1 MIRQKAYFRHSH
13 AGSMFFIQWRY
24 YLLLLFLI
32 AFHPPQTTSGQD
44 ELPYDEVTVYVKI
57 PYVGIGEI
65 DAAIKGDVIY
75 LPVTDLFN
83 FLKIRNVPSED
94 LDLITGYFIQPEAEY
109 TIDRKNNRII
119 YSGKTYELEEG
130 DLVRSETN
138 LYLKSAYYGKIFGFN
153 CNFSFRDLT
162 VTIDTKLELPG
173 IREMRQE
180 EMRKNLTRLKGEI
193 QVDTTIGR
201 SYPGFRFGMADWSV
215 YASERNGGVSE
226 GRFNLALGAVIAGG
240 EAMASLNYYSG
251 SPFSEKQQ
259 DYLWRY
265 VDNDRTFLRQ
275 ILAGKI
281 ATRSIASI
289 FNPVIGIQLT
299 SAPTTFRRSF
309 GSYTLTDKTE
319 PGWIVELYVNN
330 VLVDYVKAD
339 ASGFFTFEVPI
350 VYGNTQV
357 KLRYFGPWGEERTRE
372 QNISIP
378 YNFLPHKEFEYTVSA
393 GVVEDTL
400 WSRFSRAS
408 ISYGATRFLTIG
420 GGAEYLSSVSSGPL
434 MPFVD
439 ASLRIANNLILS
451 GEYTY
456 GVRANGTLTYR
467 LPSNIQLD
475 LKYTYYDRNQ
485 TAISYNYLEE
495 RKASVSLPI
504 KIKKFS
510 AYSRLSYYQIIFPGS
525 RYSTAEWLISG
536 SLLGVNAN
544 LTTYGTFSE
553 HFSPNVYSNLS
564 LGVRLPAG
572 FVLLPQVQY
581 TYTDHEFLSGRVSL
595 EKRLFEKGYMNIS
608 YEQYFNSKIRIG
620 EVGLR
625 YDFSFA
631 QTGISAR
638 QINKQTT
645 YVQYARGSLINDGQ
659 TDYHKPDNRTNVGR
673 GGISIVAFLDLN
685 ANGIREPG
693 EPKASGLNVRANGG
707 RIERSEKDTVIHILG
722 LEPYVKYFLELDE
735 GSFDNISWRIDKKS
749 VAVITDAN
757 MLKLIEIPIQVKGE
771 AAGTVYIED
780 KGVKSGLGRIIVNFY
795 NSVNVLAARTLTEED
810 GYFSYFGLAPG
821 SYYARVDTSQLRKL
835 NMISAP
841 DSVAFSIMANT
852 EGDYVE
858 GLDFTLSK
866 AVAAQ
871 DSVAEPAPAVNVVPA
886 VPVAPSVRKDTSY
899 LVVHEVTRELV
910 TITEDYYAVQ
920 FGAFKNKQYAE
931 IMKKKVEGVLDKNV
945 ELFEEDGFWKVRI
958 TGFDDRD
965 DLNSYIP
972 VINSQ
977 GITEIWVI
985 TNKAVRSDWLTKER
999 EDSLALVKETTEAQ
1013 AVPILISGTTIQ
1025 LGAFGSEEETSS
1037 VTDRLLAAAEKLV
1050 TIRQEE
1056 GVYKVQITG
1065 FADTNEVRDFIP
1077 LLKKHGFTDIL
1088 VIHESETGLV
1098 PVTQDIQI
1106 LPEQPEQVEV
1116 PVLPEEPE
1124 EIVVEKPAEPE
1135 IIIEEVVPPEPIFIL
1150 HAGSYYKL
1158 SQAEKAKRK
1167 IENRLKRP
1175 VEIIAE
1181 WDSYKVIIPGFYTR
1195 EETYPYYP
1203 ELAGLGFTDIFVYE
1217 KPLIDRR

>member
-1 MIRQKAYFRHSH
+1 
-13 AGSMFFIQWRY
+13 MFFVPRHY
-24 YLLLLFLI
+24 LLLLLFLI
-32 AFHPPQTTSGQD
+32 AFHPSQPLAGQD
-44 ELPYDEVTVYVKI
+44 EPPYDEVTVYIRI

-65 DAAIKGDVIY
+65 DAAIKGNDIY
-75 LPVTDLFN
+75 LPVTDLFD
-83 FLKIRNVPSED
+83 FLKIRNVPSEN
-94 LDLITGYFIQPEAEY
+94 LDLITGYFIQPEATY
-109 TIDRKNNRII
+109 TIDKQNNRII

-138 LYLKSAYYGKIFGFN
+138 LYLRSVYYGKIFGFN

-162 VTIDTKLELPG
+162 VTIETKLELPG

-180 EMRKNLTRLKGEI
+180 EMRKNITRLKGEV

-215 YASERNGGVSE
+215 FASERNSGVSE
-226 GRFNLALGAVIAGG
+226 GRLNLALGAVIAGG

-265 VDNDRTFLRQ
+265 VDNERTFLRQ
-275 ILAGKI
+275 IMAGKI
-281 ATRSIASI
+281 ATHAIASI
-289 FNPVIGIQLT
+289 YNPVIGIQLT

-309 GSYTLTDKTE
+309 GSYTLSEKTE

-330 VLVDYVKAD
+330 ILVDYVKAD

-357 KLRYFGPWGEERTRE
+357 KLRYYGPWGEERTRE

-393 GVVEDTL
+393 GVVEDAQ

-408 ISYGATRFLTIG
+408 VSYGATRFLTIG

-434 MPFVD
+434 MPFMD
-439 ASLRIANNLILS
+439 ASLRITNNLILS

-475 LKYTYYDRNQ
+475 LNYTYYDRNQ

-495 RKASVSLPI
+495 RKVSVSLPVM
-504 KIKKFS
+504 IKKFS

-525 RYSTAEWLISG
+525 KYSTAEWLISG
-536 SLLGVNAN
+536 SFLGVNTN

-553 HFSPNVYSNLS
+553 YFSPNVYSNLS

-581 TYTDHEFLSGRVSL
+581 TYTGHEFLSGKVSL

-608 YEQYFNSKIRIG
+608 YEQYFNNKISIA

-638 QINKQTT
+638 QINKETT

-659 TDYHKPDNRTNVGR
+659 TDYHKADNRTNVGR

-685 ANGIREPG
+685 ANGIRDAG

-707 RIERSEKDTVIHILG
+707 RTERSEKDTITHILG
-722 LEPYVKYFLELDE
+722 LEPYVKYFLEFDE
-735 GSFDNISWRIDKKS
+735 GSFDNVSWRIDKKS

-771 AAGTVYIED
+771 ATGTVDLDD

-795 NSVNVLAARTLTEED
+795 NSANLLTARALTEED
-810 GYFSYFGLAPG
+810 GYFSYFGFAPG

-835 NMISAP
+835 NMTSTP
-841 DSVAFSIMANT
+841 DSVPFSIITNM

-858 GLDFTLSK
+858 DLDFTLKKIDPFERQCCCDNTGRTRCKKRHIIPCRSRGYTG
-866 AVAAQ
+866 ACN
-871 DSVAEPAPAVNVVPA
+871 DHRRLLCR
-886 VPVAPSVRKDTSY
+886 SVR
-899 LVVHEVTRELV
+899 
-910 TITEDYYAVQ
+910 
-920 FGAFKNKQYAE
+920 
-931 IMKKKVEGVLDKNV
+931 
-945 ELFEEDGFWKVRI
+945 
-958 TGFDDRD
+958 
-965 DLNSYIP
+965 
-972 VINSQ
+972 
-977 GITEIWVI
+977 
-985 TNKAVRSDWLTKER
+985 
-999 EDSLALVKETTEAQ
+999 SLQKQ
-1013 AVPILISGTTIQ
+1013 AVCRDH
-1025 LGAFGSEEETSS
+1025 EEKGRSS
-1037 VTDRLLAAAEKLV
+1037 T
-1050 TIRQEE
+1050 
-1056 GVYKVQITG
+1056 
-1065 FADTNEVRDFIP
+1065 
-1077 LLKKHGFTDIL
+1077 
-1088 VIHESETGLV
+1088 
-1098 PVTQDIQI
+1098 
-1106 LPEQPEQVEV
+1106 
-1116 PVLPEEPE
+1116 
-1124 EIVVEKPAEPE
+1124 
-1135 IIIEEVVPPEPIFIL
+1135 
-1150 HAGSYYKL
+1150 
-1158 SQAEKAKRK
+1158 
-1167 IENRLKRP
+1167 
-1175 VEIIAE
+1175 
-1181 WDSYKVIIPGFYTR
+1181 
-1195 EETYPYYP
+1195 
-1203 ELAGLGFTDIFVYE
+1203 
-1217 KPLIDRR
+1217 

>member
-1 MIRQKAYFRHSH
+1 MRIRKAYSGNSHSGH
-13 AGSMFFIQWRY
+13 MLFIPWKY
-24 YLLLLFLI
+24 YLFLFFLI
-32 AFHPPQTTSGQD
+32 VFHPSQPLAGQ
-44 ELPYDEVTVYVKI
+44 EEPPYDEVTVYIKI

-65 DAAIKGDVIY
+65 EAAIKGDDIY
-75 LPVTDLFN
+75 LPVTDLFD
-83 FLKIRNVPSED
+83 FLKIRNVPSEN
-94 LDLITGYFIQPEAEY
+94 LDLITGYFIQPEATY
-109 TIDRKNNRII
+109 TIDKQNNRIV

-138 LYLKSAYYGKIFGFN
+138 LYLKSIYYGKIFGFN

-180 EMRKNLTRLKGEI
+180 EMRKNITRLKGEM

-215 YASERNGGVSE
+215 YASERNSGVSD
-226 GRFNLALGAVIAGG
+226 GRLNLALGAVIAGG
-240 EAMASLNYYSG
+240 EVMASLNYYSG

-275 ILAGKI
+275 IMAGKI
-281 ATRSIASI
+281 ATHSIASI
-289 FNPVIGIQLT
+289 YNPVIGIQLT

-309 GSYTLTDKTE
+309 GSYTLSEKTE

-357 KLRYFGPWGEERTRE
+357 KLRYYGPWGEERTRE
-372 QNISIP
+372 QNIIIP

-393 GVVEDTL
+393 GVVEDSH

-408 ISYGATRFLTIG
+408 VSYGATRFLTIG

-439 ASLRIANNLILS
+439 ASLKITNNLILS

-456 GVRANGTLTYR
+456 GVRAKGTLTYR

-475 LKYTYYDRNQ
+475 LNYTYYDRNQ

-495 RKASVSLPI
+495 RKVSVSLPI
-504 KIKKFS
+504 MIKKFT

-525 RYSTAEWLISG
+525 KYSTAEWLLSG
-536 SLLGVNAN
+536 SFLGVNTN

-581 TYTDHEFLSGRVSL
+581 TYTGHEFISGRVSL
-595 EKRLFEKGYMNIS
+595 EKRLFEKGYMNVS
-608 YEQYFNSKIRIG
+608 YEQYFSSKIKIA

-631 QTGISAR
+631 QAGISVR
-638 QINKQTT
+638 QINKQTN

-659 TDYHKPDNRTNVGR
+659 TDYHKADNRTNVGR

-685 ANGIREPG
+685 ANGVRDTG
-693 EPKASGLNVRANGG
+693 EPKANGLNVRTSGG
-707 RIERSEKDTVIHILG
+707 RIERSEKDTIIHILG

-771 AAGTVYIED
+771 ATGTVNIED
-780 KGVKSGLGRIIVNFY
+780 QGVKSGLGRIIVNFY
-795 NSVNVLAARTLTEED
+795 NSANVITARALTEED

-821 SYYARVDTSQLRKL
+821 SYYARVDISQLRKL
-835 NMISAP
+835 NMTSSP
-841 DSVAFSIMANT
+841 DTVPFSIMTNM

-858 GLDFTLSK
+858 GLDFTLK
-866 AVAAQ
+866 NILLPK
-871 DSVAEPAPAVNVVPA
+871 DSVLVTTQVEPV
-886 VPVAPSVRKDTSY
+886 VRKDTSY

-920 FGAFKNKQYAE
+920 FGAFKNKLYAE
-931 IMKKKVEGVLDKNV
+931 IMKKKVEVVLDKNI

-965 DLNSYIP
+965 DLNRYIP
-972 VINSQ
+972 IINGQ

-985 TNKAVRSDWLTKER
+985 TNKAVRSDWLIKER
-999 EDSLALVKETTEAQ
+999 EDSLALVKETVEAPV
-1013 AVPILISGTTIQ
+1013 VPVKITGTTIQ
-1025 LGAFGSEEETSS
+1025 LGAFSSEEETSAM
-1037 VTDRLLAAAEKLV
+1037 TDRLLAAAEKLV

-1056 GVYKVQITG
+1056 GVYKIQITG

-1088 VIHESETGLV
+1088 VLHGTETGLIPV
-1098 PVTQDIQI
+1098 PPSVQIQ
-1106 LPEQPEQVEV
+1106 PEQPVQVEV
-1116 PVLPEEPE
+1116 PVLPEEPV
-1124 EIVVEKPAEPE
+1124 EIAVEQPEKPE
-1135 IIIEEVVPPEPIFIL
+1135 IIIEETPPPEPIFIL

-1158 SQAEKAKRK
+1158 AEAEKAKRK
-1167 IENRLKRP
+1167 IEKKLNLP
-1175 VEIIAE
+1175 VEIISE
-1181 WDSYKVIIPGFYTR
+1181 WNTYRVIITGFYTR

-1203 ELAGLGFTDIFVYE
+1203 QLAGLGFTDIFVYE
-1217 KPLIDRR
+1217 KPLIDRQ

>member
-1 MIRQKAYFRHSH
+1 ML
-13 AGSMFFIQWRY
+13 FIPWKY
-24 YLLLLFLI
+24 YLFLLFLI
-32 AFHPPQTTSGQD
+32 VFHPSQPLAGQD
-44 ELPYDEVTVYVKI
+44 EPPYDEVAVYIKI

-65 DAAIKGDVIY
+65 EAAIKGDDIY
-75 LPVTDLFN
+75 LPVTDLFD
-83 FLKIRNVPSED
+83 FLKIRNVPSEN
-94 LDLITGYFIQPEAEY
+94 LDLITGYFIQPEATY
-109 TIDRKNNRII
+109 TIDKQNNRII

-138 LYLKSAYYGKIFGFN
+138 LYLKSIYYGKIFGFN

-180 EMRKNLTRLKGEI
+180 EMRKNITRLKGEM

-201 SYPGFRFGMADWSV
+201 RYPGFRFGMADWSV
-215 YASERNGGVSE
+215 YASERNNGVSD
-226 GRFNLALGAVIAGG
+226 GRLNLALGAVIAGG

-275 ILAGKI
+275 IMAGKI
-281 ATRSIASI
+281 ATHSIASI
-289 FNPVIGIQLT
+289 YNPVIGIQLT

-309 GSYTLTDKTE
+309 GSYTLSEKTE

-357 KLRYFGPWGEERTRE
+357 KLRYYGPWGEERTRE
-372 QNISIP
+372 QNIIIP

-393 GVVEDTL
+393 GVVEDSH

-408 ISYGATRFLTIG
+408 VSYGATRFLTIG
-420 GGAEYLSSVSSGPL
+420 GGAEYLSSVSTSPL

-439 ASLRIANNLILS
+439 ASLKITNNLILS

-456 GVRANGTLTYR
+456 GVRAKGTLTYR

-475 LKYTYYDRNQ
+475 LNYTYYDRNQ

-495 RKASVSLPI
+495 RKVSVSLPI
-504 KIKKFS
+504 MIKKFT

-525 RYSTAEWLISG
+525 KYSTAEWLLSG
-536 SLLGVNAN
+536 SFLGVNTN

-572 FVLLPQVQY
+572 FVLMPQVQY
-581 TYTDHEFLSGRVSL
+581 MYTGHEFISGRVSL

-608 YEQYFNSKIRIG
+608 YEQYFSSKIKIA

-631 QTGISAR
+631 QAGTSVR

-659 TDYHKPDNRTNVGR
+659 TDYHKADNRTNVGR

-685 ANGIREPG
+685 ANGVRDAG

-707 RIERSEKDTVIHILG
+707 RIERSEKDTIIHILG

-771 AAGTVYIED
+771 ATGTVMLEE
-780 KGVKSGLGRIIVNFY
+780 GGAKSGLGRIIVNFY
-795 NSVNVLAARTLTEED
+795 NSVNVLTARALTEED

-821 SYYARVDTSQLRKL
+821 SYQVRIDTAQLRKL
-835 NMISAP
+835 KMISIP
-841 DSVAFSIMANT
+841 DSLAFNIMANT

-858 GLDFTLSK
+858 DLNFTARK
-866 AVAAQ
+866 IAVPP
-871 DSVAEPAPAVNVVPA
+871 DSVSAPPAVVPL
-886 VPVAPSVRKDTSY
+886 VKKDTSY

-920 FGAFKNKQYAE
+920 FGAFKNKLYAE
-931 IMKKKVEGVLDKNV
+931 IMKKKVDAVLDKNV

-965 DLNSYIP
+965 DLNRYIP
-972 VINSQ
+972 IINGQ

-985 TNKAVRSDWLTKER
+985 TNKAVRSDWLIKER
-999 EDSLALVKETTEAQ
+999 EDSLALVKETVEAPV
-1013 AVPILISGTTIQ
+1013 VPVKISGTTIQ
-1025 LGAFGSEEETSS
+1025 LGAFSSEEETLSM
-1037 VTDRLLAAAEKLV
+1037 TDRLLAAAEKLV

-1056 GVYKVQITG
+1056 GVYKIQITG

-1088 VIHESETGLV
+1088 VIHEDEIGLA
-1098 PVTQDIQI
+1098 PVTQAIPVQ
-1106 LPEQPEQVEV
+1106 PEQAEQPEQQQEVTVEQ
-1116 PVLPEEPE
+1116 PEVVE
-1124 EIVVEKPAEPE
+1124 EILT
-1135 IIIEEVVPPEPIFIL
+1135 PPEPIFIL
-1150 HAGSYYKL
+1150 HAASYYRL
-1158 SQAEKAKRK
+1158 AAVEKAKRK
-1167 IENRLKRP
+1167 IEKKLNLP
-1175 VEIIAE
+1175 VEIISE

-1203 ELAGLGFTDIFVYE
+1203 ELAGMGFTDIFVYE

>member
-1 MIRQKAYFRHSH
+1 MTKRKAYSGNSHS
-13 AGSMFFIQWRY
+13 GRMLFIPWKY
-24 YLLLLFLI
+24 YLFLFVLI
-32 AFHPPQTTSGQD
+32 VGHPSQPLAGQD
-44 ELPYDEVTVYVKI
+44 EPPYDEVTVYIKI

-65 DAAIKGDVIY
+65 DAAIKGDDIY
-75 LPVTDLFN
+75 LPVTDLFD
-83 FLKIRNVPSED
+83 FLKIRNVPSEN
-94 LDLITGYFIQPEAEY
+94 LDLITGFFIQPEATY
-109 TIDRKNNRII
+109 TIDKLNNRII

-138 LYLKSAYYGKIFGFN
+138 LYLKSIYYGKIFGFN

-180 EMRKNLTRLKGEI
+180 EMRKNITRLKGEV

-215 YASERNGGVSE
+215 YASERNSGVSE

-281 ATRSIASI
+281 ATHSIASI
-289 FNPVIGIQLT
+289 YNPVIGIQLT

-309 GSYTLTDKTE
+309 GSYTLSEKTE
-319 PGWIVELYVNN
+319 PGWLVELYVNN

-357 KLRYFGPWGEERTRE
+357 KLRYYGPWGEERTRE

-408 ISYGATRFLTIG
+408 VSYGATRFLTIG

-439 ASLRIANNLILS
+439 ASLRITNNLILS

-456 GVRANGTLTYR
+456 GVRAHGTLTYR

-495 RKASVSLPI
+495 RKVSVSLPI
-504 KIKKFS
+504 MIKKFL

-525 RYSTAEWLISG
+525 KYSTAEWLLSG
-536 SLLGVNAN
+536 SFFGVNTN

-553 HFSPNVYSNLS
+553 QFSPNVYSNLS

-581 TYTDHEFLSGRVSL
+581 TYTSHEFLSGKVSL

-608 YEQYFNSKIRIG
+608 YEQYFRNNIRIG

-685 ANGIREPG
+685 ANGIRDAG
-693 EPKASGLNVRANGG
+693 EPKANGLNVRANGG

-722 LEPYVKYFLELDE
+722 LEPYVKYFLEFDE

-771 AAGTVYIED
+771 ATGTVDLED

-795 NSVNVLAARTLTEED
+795 NSANMLTARALTEED
-810 GYFSYFGLAPG
+810 GYFTYFGLAPG
-821 SYYARVDTSQLRKL
+821 AYHVLIDTAQLKKL
-835 NMISAP
+835 KMISTP
-841 DSVAFSIMANT
+841 DSLAFSIMANT

-858 GLDFTLSK
+858 DLNFTVRK
-866 AVAAQ
+866 IAVHQ
-871 DSVAEPAPAVNVVPA
+871 DSVSAPPAV
-886 VPVAPSVRKDTSY
+886 VPVVKKDTSY

-920 FGAFKNKQYAE
+920 FGAFKNKLYAE
-931 IMKKKVEGVLDKNV
+931 IMKKKVEAVLDKNV

-965 DLNSYIP
+965 DLNRYIP
-972 VINSQ
+972 IINGQ

-985 TNKAVRSDWLTKER
+985 NNKAIRSEWLTKER
-999 EDSLALVKETTEAQ
+999 EDSLALVKETLEAQ
-1013 AVPILISGTTIQ
+1013 TEPVIISGTTIQ
-1025 LGAFGSEEETSS
+1025 LGSFGSEEETSS
-1037 VTDRLLAAAEKLV
+1037 MTDMLLAAAEKLV

-1088 VIHESETGLV
+1088 VIHESETGLA
-1098 PVTQDIQI
+1098 PVLQDIQI
-1106 LPEQPEQVEV
+1106 QPEQPVKVAV
-1116 PVLPEEPE
+1116 PELPEEPE
-1124 EIVVEKPAEPE
+1124 EFVVEKPAEPE
-1135 IIIEEVVPPEPIFIL
+1135 LIIEETLPPEPIFIL
-1150 HAGSYYKL
+1150 NAGSYFKL
-1158 SQAEKAKRK
+1158 AQAEKAKRK
-1167 IENRLKRP
+1167 IENKIKRP

>member
-1 MIRQKAYFRHSH
+1 MTNRKAYSGNSHS
-13 AGSMFFIQWRY
+13 GRMLFIPRKY
-24 YLLLLFLI
+24 YLFLLFLI
-32 AFHPPQTTSGQD
+32 AFHPSQPLAGQD
-44 ELPYDEVTVYVKI
+44 EPPYDEVTVYIKI

-65 DAAIKGDVIY
+65 DAAIKGDDIY
-75 LPVTDLFN
+75 LPVSDLFD
-83 FLKIRNVPSED
+83 FLKIRNVPSEN
-94 LDLITGYFIQPEAEY
+94 LDLITGYFIQPEATY
-109 TIDRKNNRII
+109 TIDKQNNRII
-119 YSGKTYELEEG
+119 FSGNTYELEEG

-138 LYLKSAYYGKIFGFN
+138 LYLKSTYYGKIFGFN

-180 EMRKNLTRLKGEI
+180 EMRENITRLKGEV

-215 YASERNGGVSE
+215 YASERNGGISE

-240 EAMASLNYYSG
+240 EAMASLNYYTG

-275 ILAGKI
+275 IMAGKI
-281 ATRSIASI
+281 ATHSIASI

-309 GSYTLTDKTE
+309 GSYTLSEKTE

-330 VLVDYVKAD
+330 ILVDYVKAD

-357 KLRYFGPWGEERTRE
+357 KLRYYGPWGEERTRE

-393 GVVEDTL
+393 GVVEDSH

-408 ISYGATRFLTIG
+408 VSYGATRSLTIG
-420 GGAEYLSSVSSGPL
+420 GGAEYLSSVSSSPL

-439 ASLRIANNLILS
+439 ASLRITNNLILS

-475 LKYTYYDRNQ
+475 LDYTYYDRNQ

-495 RKASVSLPI
+495 RKVSVSLPVM
-504 KIKKFS
+504 IKKFS

-525 RYSTAEWLISG
+525 KYSTAEWLFSG
-536 SLLGVNAN
+536 SFLGVNTN
-544 LTTYGTFSE
+544 LTTYGIFSE

-581 TYTDHEFLSGRVSL
+581 TYTGHEFLSGKVSL

-608 YEQYFNSKIRIG
+608 YEQYFDSKIRIG
-620 EVGLR
+620 EIGLR

-638 QINKQTT
+638 QTNKETT

-659 TDYHKPDNRTNVGR
+659 TDYHKADNRTNVGR

-685 ANGIREPG
+685 ANGIRDAG
-693 EPKASGLNVRANGG
+693 EPKANGLNVRANGG
-707 RIERSEKDTVIHILG
+707 RIERSEKDTIIHILG

-735 GSFDNISWRIDKKS
+735 GSFDNISWRINKKS
-749 VAVITDAN
+749 IAVITDAN
-757 MLKLIEIPIQVKGE
+757 MLKLIEIPIQIKGE
-771 AAGTVYIED
+771 ATGTVNLED

-795 NSVNVLAARTLTEED
+795 NSVNVLTARALTEDD
-810 GYFSYFGLAPG
+810 GYFSYFGLPPG
-821 SYYARVDTSQLRKL
+821 AYQVRIDTAQLRKL
-835 NMISAP
+835 NMVSSP
-841 DSVAFSIMANT
+841 DSLLFKIIANT

-858 GLDFTLSK
+858 DLDFTVRKIAPLP
-866 AVAAQ
+866 
-871 DSVAEPAPAVNVVPA
+871 DSVS
-886 VPVAPSVRKDTSY
+886 VPVVAPPAIPVPVRRSKKTRLTLLFTRSHASLSQLLKIISPFSSAPSGISY
-899 LVVHEVTRELV
+899 
-910 TITEDYYAVQ
+910 
-920 FGAFKNKQYAE
+920 
-931 IMKKKVEGVLDKNV
+931 M
-945 ELFEEDGFWKVRI
+945 
-958 TGFDDRD
+958 
-965 DLNSYIP
+965 
-972 VINSQ
+972 
-977 GITEIWVI
+977 
-985 TNKAVRSDWLTKER
+985 
-999 EDSLALVKETTEAQ
+999 
-1013 AVPILISGTTIQ
+1013 
-1025 LGAFGSEEETSS
+1025 
-1037 VTDRLLAAAEKLV
+1037 
-1050 TIRQEE
+1050 
-1056 GVYKVQITG
+1056 
-1065 FADTNEVRDFIP
+1065 
-1077 LLKKHGFTDIL
+1077 LK
-1088 VIHESETGLV
+1088 S
-1098 PVTQDIQI
+1098 
-1106 LPEQPEQVEV
+1106 
-1116 PVLPEEPE
+1116 
-1124 EIVVEKPAEPE
+1124 
-1135 IIIEEVVPPEPIFIL
+1135 
-1150 HAGSYYKL
+1150 
-1158 SQAEKAKRK
+1158 
-1167 IENRLKRP
+1167 
-1175 VEIIAE
+1175 
-1181 WDSYKVIIPGFYTR
+1181 
-1195 EETYPYYP
+1195 
-1203 ELAGLGFTDIFVYE
+1203 
-1217 KPLIDRR
+1217 